1 MEFMICFDLYPCCST
16 GNMLYIQLQLLF
28 EDICKNRYE
37 DYYTENLVENLLN
50 KFFKQPIYGIYLRKY
65 FFSILYIAVEY
76 LLTRVYF
83 QTYSLICRK
92 ILRYFILYSFLL
104 LGVPKKLSYL
114 QHVSEWSVHS
124 CIKKAYT

>member
-1 MEFMICFDLYPCCST
+1 
-16 GNMLYIQLQLLF
+16 MLYIQLKLLF